1 MEVEIVIFLILL
13 VLGLL
18 IGSPVYL
25 ILIGIIDKLGIKNKY
40 LTPTKLKIY
49 VFLMVLSLFIYCF
62 YEYKYIGN
70 IF

>member
-40 LTPTKLKIY
+40 LTPIKLKIY
-49 VFLMVLSLFIYCF
+49 VFLMVLSLFIYYF
-62 YEYKYIGN
+62 YN
-70 IF
+70 ID